1 MWASCKI
8 QLSIIELILCS
19 ARTSIIQKGETLSNN
34 DFSQYLIDIINAGS
48 LSIMLS
54 IGHRTRIFDTM
65 TKIPSP
71 STVQEIAS
79 KSNLNER
86 YVKEWLGAMVT
97 GKIVDYDSSTNK
109 FSLSKEK
116 AQYLTRQKSLYNFA
130 ASMQWIPVLSQ
141 VEDEIVNC
149 FNKGGGVPYSSYKR
163 FHEVMAEESYQTV
176 VVALVDHI
184 LPLVP
189 NLTDKL
195 KNGINVLDI
204 GCGKGRA
211 INVMANHFKNSNFY
225 GYDLSQEAIDGA
237 KTEAQNMGNSNAFF
251 EVQDILD
258 MNIHK
263 KYDLIT
269 AFDAIHDQPDPYS
282 VLRSI
287 YNSLDNKGIFLMQ
300 DILASTPLKDNIG
313 HPLGPFLYTIS
324 CLHCVSVSLS
334 QNGAGLGAM
343 WGKEKATKMLN
354 DAGFTKVEVKKLP
367 HDFQNYYYI
376 AYKNK

>member
-1 MWASCKI
+1 MI
-8 QLSIIELILCS
+8 
-19 ARTSIIQKGETLSNN
+19 NN
-34 DFSQYLIDIINAGS
+34 DFLQYLIDTINAGS
-48 LSIMLS
+48 LSLMLS
-54 IGHRTRIFDTM
+54 IGHRSRIFDVM
-65 TKIPSP
+65 AQLPP
-71 STVQEIAS
+71 STVEEIAS
-79 KSNLNER
+79 KSNLNEK
-86 YVKEWLGAMVT
+86 YVKEWLAAMVT
-97 GKIVDYDSSTNK
+97 GKIVDYDSAANK

-116 AQYLTRQKSLYNFA
+116 AQYLTREKSIYNFA

-149 FNKGGGVPYSSYKR
+149 FSNGGGVPYSSYKR
-163 FHEVMAEESYQTV
+163 FHEVMAEESCQTV

-184 LPLVP
+184 LPLNP
-189 NLTDKL
+189 NLIDKL
-195 KNGINVLDI
+195 RKGINVLDI

-237 KTEAQNMGNSNAFF
+237 TREAQRMGNSNAFF
-251 EVQDILD
+251 KVRDILD
-258 MNIHK
+258 LNFNE
-263 KYDLIT
+263 KYGLIT

-287 YNSLDNKGIFLMQ
+287 YNSLDDKGIFLMQ
-300 DILASTPLKDNIG
+300 DILASTSLKGNIG

-324 CLHCVSVSLS
+324 CIHCVSVSLS
-334 QNGAGLGAM
+334 QNGAGFGAM
-343 WGKEKATKMLN
+343 WGKEKATEMLN
-354 DAGFTKVEVKKLP
+354 DVGFTDVEIKKLP

>member
-1 MWASCKI
+1 M
-8 QLSIIELILCS
+8 
-19 ARTSIIQKGETLSNN
+19 SNS
-34 DFSQYLIDIINAGS
+34 DFSQYLIEIINAGS
-48 LSIMLS
+48 LSLMLS
-54 IGHRTRIFDTM
+54 IGHRTKIFDVM
-65 TKIPSP
+65 AELPSS

-97 GKIVDYDSSTNK
+97 GNIVDYDSATNK
-109 FSLSKEK
+109 FSLPKEK
-116 AQYLTRQKSLYNFA
+116 AQYLTREKSVYNFA

-141 VEDEIVNC
+141 IEDEIISC
-149 FNKGGGVPYSSYKR
+149 FEKGGGVPYSSYKR

-176 VVALVDHI
+176 VAALIDHI

-189 NLTDKL
+189 NLVDKL
-195 KNGINVLDI
+195 KNGIKVLDI

-211 INVMANHFKNSNFY
+211 INVMANHFKNSKFY
-225 GYDLSQEAIDGA
+225 GYDLSQEAIEGA
-237 KTEAQNMGNSNAFF
+237 KREAQMMGNSNAFF
-251 EVQDILD
+251 QVHDILGL
-258 MNIHK
+258 NFNE
-263 KYDLIT
+263 KYNLIT

-282 VLRSI
+282 VLKSI
-287 YNSLDNKGIFLMQ
+287 YDSLDDKGIFLMQ

-343 WGKEKATKMLN
+343 WGKEKAVEMLN
-354 DAGFTKVEVKKLP
+354 DTGFTKVEVKKCP

>member
-1 MWASCKI
+1 
-8 QLSIIELILCS
+8 
-19 ARTSIIQKGETLSNN
+19 LSNN

-54 IGHRTRIFDTM
+54 IGHRTRIFDVM
-65 TKIPSP
+65 TQIPP
-71 STVQEIAS
+71 STAQEIAS

-97 GKIVDYDSSTNK
+97 GKIVDYEPATNK
-109 FSLSKEK
+109 FSLPKEK

-141 VEDEIVNC
+141 VEDEIINC
-149 FNKGGGVPYSSYKR
+149 FNNGGGVPYSSYKR

-189 NLTDKL
+189 NLIDKL
-195 KNGINVLDI
+195 KNGIKVLDI

-211 INVMANHFKNSNFY
+211 INVMADHFKHSEFY

-237 KTEAQNMGNSNAFF
+237 KREAQKMGNSNAFF
-251 EVQDILD
+251 KVQDILGLNFD
-258 MNIHK
+258 E

-287 YNSLDNKGIFLMQ
+287 YNSLDDKGIFLMQ
-300 DILASTPLKDNIG
+300 DILASSPLKDNIG

-343 WGKEKATKMLN
+343 WGKEKATEMLN
-354 DAGFTKVEVKKLP
+354 DVGFTNVEVKKLP

>member
-1 MWASCKI
+1 M
-8 QLSIIELILCS
+8 
-19 ARTSIIQKGETLSNN
+19 SNN
-34 DFSQYLIDIINAGS
+34 DFSRYMIDIINAGS
-48 LSIMLS
+48 LSLMLS
-54 IGHRTRIFDTM
+54 LGHRTRIFDVM
-65 TKIPSP
+65 AQLPP
-71 STVQEIAS
+71 STAQEIAS

-97 GKIVDYDSSTNK
+97 GRIIDYNSSANK

-116 AQYLTRQKSLYNFA
+116 AQYLTREKCVYNFA
-130 ASMQWIPVLSQ
+130 ASMQWISVLSQ
-141 VEDEIVNC
+141 VEDEIVDC
-149 FNKGGGVPYSSYKR
+149 FNNGGGVPYSSYKR

-176 VVALVDHI
+176 VVALVDQI

-189 NLTDKL
+189 SLIDKL
-195 KNGINVLDI
+195 KKGIKVLDI

-211 INVMANHFKNSNFY
+211 INVMANHFENSNFY

-237 KTEAQNMGNSNAFF
+237 KREAQMMGNSNAFF
-251 EVQDILD
+251 KVQDILGLKNFD
-258 MNIHK
+258 E

-282 VLRSI
+282 VLKSI
-287 YNSLDNKGIFLMQ
+287 YNSLDDKGIFLMQ

-343 WGKEKATKMLN
+343 WGKEKATEMLN
-354 DAGFTKVEVKKLP
+354 NVGFTNVEVKKLP

>member
-1 MWASCKI
+1 M
-8 QLSIIELILCS
+8 
-19 ARTSIIQKGETLSNN
+19 SNT
-34 DFSQYLIDIINAGS
+34 DFSQYLIDTINAGS
-48 LSIMLS
+48 LSLMLS
-54 IGHRTRIFDTM
+54 IGHRIRIFDVM
-65 TKIPSP
+65 AQLPP
-71 STVQEIAS
+71 STIEEIAS
-79 KSNLNER
+79 KLNLNER

-97 GKIVDYDSSTNK
+97 GKIVDYDSAANK

-116 AQYLTRQKSLYNFA
+116 AQYLTREKSIYNFA
-130 ASMQWIPVLSQ
+130 ASMQWISVLSQ

-149 FNKGGGVPYSSYKR
+149 FSNGGGVPYSSYKR

-176 VVALVDHI
+176 VVELIGHI

-189 NLTDKL
+189 NLIDKL
-195 KNGINVLDI
+195 GKGIKVLDI

-225 GYDLSQEAIDGA
+225 GYDLSQEAINDA
-237 KTEAQNMGNSNAFF
+237 TREAQRLGNSNAFF
-251 EVQDILD
+251 KVQDILGL
-258 MNIHK
+258 NFNE
-263 KYDLIT
+263 KYDVIT

-287 YNSLDNKGIFLMQ
+287 WNSLDDKGIFLMQ

-324 CLHCVSVSLS
+324 CIHCVSVSLS
-334 QNGAGLGAM
+334 QNGTGLGAM
-343 WGKEKATKMLN
+343 WGKEKATEMLN
-354 DAGFTKVEVKKLP
+354 DVGFTNIEVKKLP

>member
-1 MWASCKI
+1 M
-8 QLSIIELILCS
+8 
-19 ARTSIIQKGETLSNN
+19 TNT

-48 LSIMLS
+48 LSLMLS
-54 IGHRTRIFDTM
+54 VGHRTKVFDVM
-65 TKIPSP
+65 ARLPP
-71 STVQEIAS
+71 STAEEIAW

-86 YVKEWLGAMVT
+86 YVKEWLHAMAT
-97 GKIVDYDSSTNK
+97 GRIVDYDSATDK

-116 AQYLTRQKSLYNFA
+116 AQYLTREKSIYNFA

-149 FNKGGGVPYSSYKR
+149 FNNGGGVPYSSYKR

-195 KNGINVLDI
+195 KKGINVLDI

-225 GYDLSQEAIDGA
+225 GYDLSREAIDDA
-237 KTEAQNMGNSNAFF
+237 KREARRMENSNAFF
-251 EVQDILD
+251 KVQDILGL
-258 MNIHK
+258 NFNER

-282 VLRSI
+282 ALRSI
-287 YNSLDNKGIFLMQ
+287 YNSLDDKGIFLMQ
-300 DILASTPLKDNIG
+300 DILASTPLKDNIE

-324 CLHCVSVSLS
+324 CIHCVSVSLS

-343 WGKEKATKMLN
+343 WGKEKATQMLN
-354 DAGFTKVEVKKLP
+354 DVGFTNIEVKKLP